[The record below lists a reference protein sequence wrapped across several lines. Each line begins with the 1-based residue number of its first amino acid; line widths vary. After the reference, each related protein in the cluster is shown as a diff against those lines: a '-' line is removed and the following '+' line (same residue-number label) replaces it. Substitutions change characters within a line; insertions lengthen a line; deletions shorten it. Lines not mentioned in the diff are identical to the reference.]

1 MSEFDMRH
9 VLIDGRWRAAEAAG
23 SFRSLDP
30 STGDELWAFP
40 ISAWADLDEALDAGT
55 SAYRAIQAAG
65 ADVVADFL
73 DDFADR
79 LEVTGDELLDTAARE
94 TALPRRP
101 RIQDVELP
109 RTVGQMRQAAKA
121 ARERSWTSPV
131 LSPASRI
138 AARLGPLPG
147 VAVIFGPNNFP
158 LAFNSVTGGDSVAA
172 LATGHPIV
180 AKANPGHPETTR
192 LLAMIGMDAARAA
205 GLPDATIQLVYG
217 CDNADGFRLVADRR
231 VACTAFTGS
240 FTAGSRLKAAA
251 DAAGALIHLEMSAV
265 NPVVV
270 LPGAWSERGEEIAA
284 ELADSILV
292 GAGQFCTNPGL
303 IVSVGEETTR
313 GIREGL
319 ATRLGDR
326 PAGTLLGA
334 GVAENLRA
342 AQMEL
347 RDAGASL
354 VVEGP
359 AGPGACSVPNTLLEV
374 SAAAFVAAPERL
386 ATEAFG
392 NCSLLVTCAD
402 EAEARRGL
410 SQLRGNLTGTI
421 YSSLDL
427 DSVAYAV
434 VEPVLRERVG
444 RLLNDKV
451 PTGVAVDP
459 AMNHGGPYPSSGH
472 PAFTAVGIPASL
484 RRFGAL
490 QSYDNVPGERL
501 PEELRPDNPLGIQ
514 RCVDGV
520 WTTEKVSW

>member
-1 MSEFDMRH
+1 MTESDLRH
-9 VLIDGRWRAAEAAG
+9 VLIDGRWRAADATDH
-23 SFRSLDP
+23 FRSLDP

-40 ISAWADLDEALDAGT
+40 VSAWADLDKALDAGAL
-55 SAYRAIQAAG
+55 AYRGIQAAG
-65 ADVVADFL
+65 ADVIANFL

-79 LEVTGDELLDTAARE
+79 LEASGDELLDTAARE

-101 RIQDVELP
+101 RIEDIELP
-109 RTVGQMRQAAKA
+109 RTVNQMRQAATA
-121 ARERSWTSPV
+121 ARERSWTTPV

-138 AARLGPLPG
+138 ASRLGPLPG

-158 LAFNSVTGGDSVAA
+158 LAFNSVSGGDSVAA
-172 LATGHPIV
+172 LATGHPIL

-205 GLPDATIQLVYG
+205 GLPDATIQVVYA
-217 CDNADGFRLVADRR
+217 CDNEDGLRLVADDR

-240 FTAGSRLKAAA
+240 FAAGSRLKAAA

-270 LPGAWSERGEEIAA
+270 LPGAWSERGEEIAE
-284 ELADSILV
+284 ELADSILA
-292 GAGQFCTNPGL
+292 GTGQFCTNPGL
-303 IVSVGEETTR
+303 LLSVGEEATR
-313 GIREGL
+313 GLREGL
-319 ATRLGDR
+319 ATRLGNR

-334 GVAENLRA
+334 GVAANLRA
-342 AQMEL
+342 AQTEL
-347 RDAGASL
+347 RDAGARL

-359 AGPGACSVPNTLLEV
+359 AGAGACSVPNMLLEV
-374 SAAAFVAAPERL
+374 SATAFLAAPDRL
-386 ATEAFG
+386 AGEAFG
-392 NCSLLVTCAD
+392 NSSLLVTCAD
-402 EAEARRGL
+402 EAEAVACL

-427 DSVAYAV
+427 DGPAYAA

-472 PAFTAVGIPASL
+472 PGFTAVGIPASL

-520 WTTEKVSW
+520 WTTDHVSW